1 MSGGSIG
8 PGSTGRPTLRRDISD
23 HHGEHN
29 VEKSKRKSNAYLAA
43 EAVQQE
49 RDVLKALKRLSMSG
63 SLTMDPDLPA
73 EYDLQ
78 DYQKKQQRK
87 STGSIS
93 SSSSSFDD
101 DNDSSFL
108 DHYVNNSFEGL
119 TDDVGGTDDVSSKQ
133 IDTEKLL
140 WVPAKAHPS
149 IAPDQFK
156 RHVQSTLD
164 DMTKKLH
171 KKTNEPI
178 PSLKE
183 LTDEL
188 DKLSE
193 MAGLSATDAV
203 SLARSLS
210 SASSSSSFV
219 YSPTSETPEEVNR
232 QSEDEIDQDSPL
244 IYTDS
249 SNSLKRNKW
258 TTYSRRRPPRFDK
271 NKLDKDSLGKQSLLK
286 NPPSTETS
294 DSALQKQRETHN
306 ELDNTQPQHQQKE
319 QQQQQVSQ
327 KKLQHPYRPTQRS
340 VSSSDNFNNRDE
352 TSATNLQRSQSD
364 ISSSSAIK
372 RTNHARNR
380 HTGSVIDLPEN
391 TVQLEAQS
399 QSHEGTKELPQQS
412 LVLPQHQPPQ
422 QRKVSPLSHEV
433 QERPSLT
440 SSSMLS
446 KPDAT
451 VIAQDVTEAPTPLG
465 SPKEKE
471 KEKEKSISKEF
482 LNLFKMKRSPS
493 PKLKESKKITTSSKT
508 YVVDSTSDSKKSPD
522 DSQQQRSSTKEQKG
536 FRIPSQKSG
545 HLPFMKKDDKT
556 KQQKTV
562 QESVTV
568 ASTEITQ
575 QDEHQSQKHKQQ
587 QQQQQKQQHQRQ
599 YLAAQQHV
607 PQHPQVHQEQASD
620 YPGGLTEEQY
630 HTKKESLARKLTE
643 CTELQRSTK
652 PNAPIQFT
660 DSAFG
665 FPLPPMSRST
675 IVMLDY
681 RFPVHVERALYR
693 LSHLKLANPR
703 RPLRQQVLLSNF
715 MYAYLNLVNH
725 TLYLQQ
731 LDEEQK
737 DNAVTTGGGID
748 TRTDFH

>member
-1 MSGGSIG
+1 M
-8 PGSTGRPTLRRDISD
+8 
-23 HHGEHN
+23 
-29 VEKSKRKSNAYLAA
+29 EKSKRKSDAYLAA

-78 DYQKKQQRK
+78 DYQKKQAEEEHWLH
-87 STGSIS
+87 
-93 SSSSSFDD
+93 FVVE
-101 DNDSSFL
+101 L
-108 DHYVNNSFEGL
+108 L
-119 TDDVGGTDDVSSKQ
+119 Q

-219 YSPTSETPEEVNR
+219 YSPTSETSEEVNR
-232 QSEDEIDQDSPL
+232 QYEDEIDQDSPL

-271 NKLDKDSLGKQSLLK
+271 NKLHKDSLGKQSLLK
-286 NPPSTETS
+286 NPPSNETS
-294 DSALQKQRETHN
+294 DSALQKQ
-306 ELDNTQPQHQQKE
+306 Q

-340 VSSSDNFNNRDE
+340 VSSSDDFNNRDE
-352 TSATNLQRSQSD
+352 ISATNLQRSQSD

-380 HTGSVIDLPEN
+380 HTGSVIDLTEN

-451 VIAQDVTEAPTPLG
+451 VISQDVTEAPTPLG
-465 SPKEKE
+465 SPKE

-493 PKLKESKKITTSSKT
+493 PKLKESKKIITSSKT
-508 YVVDSTSDSKKSPD
+508 SVVDSISDSKKSPD

-568 ASTEITQ
+568 APNEITQ
-575 QDEHQSQKHKQQ
+575 QDEHQSQKHKQQQ